1 FMRSI
6 KIPYSYP
13 VRIAH
18 ALAILSFFGLIIT
31 GLRLAWLKEDQYSE
45 EVFELVGA
53 LTPTGN
59 IYQLHILSGILLI
72 AAAVFYLIYIF
83 MTRESRR
90 LFDLF
95 SFHQYSSIKK
105 IIYLLSFF
113 VSLVSIFTGVTI
125 YSGLYTG
132 SEGYLFNSLLHHWC
146 FRLLSIFIILHII
159 ETLVSRKTAIGEI
172 FFQKLDEN
180 FLNKK
185 VLIVSALI
193 PLVVVIAAIQFFN
206 ASEILYCEKQNRVVI
221 VDGRENDIEWYGI
234 DSIQV
239 RTFGG
244 ANFQSS
250 VAEATIKTFH
260 NKQNIY
266 FLIKWADPTRSFN
279 RQLIKTDSGW
289 VREVSQ
295 YKNIYGEN
303 IYSEDKLGL
312 YFGREDNCA
321 SICHIGSGHKL
332 GLHYTDNDTAD
343 IWQWMAV
350 STNPADEADDR
361 WWGGYDND
369 IYGGQHFENKA
380 SGGYKSN
387 LNDDWHQPY
396 FLPINIISRN
406 WIWYG
411 SNSYGFYKE
420 ENDTFPI
427 GYRVP
432 AVLVAPTLGDR
443 GDVTAS
449 GKWRNGYW
457 TVELSRK
464 ISTGSDYDTPFRG
477 ELYLGIALFDNADI
491 KHTYHLKPIKL
502 VIK

>member
-1 FMRSI
+1 MRSI
-6 KIPYSYP
+6 RIPYSYP

-18 ALAILSFFGLIIT
+18 VLAILSFLGLIIT

-72 AAAVFYLIYIF
+72 ATAIFYLVYIF

-95 SFHQYSSIKK
+95 SFRQYSSVKK
-105 IIYLLSFF
+105 IIYLLSFC
-113 VSLVSIFTGVTI
+113 VSLVSIFTGYTI
-125 YSGLYTG
+125 YSGLYVG
-132 SEGYLFNSLLHHWC
+132 SDGYLFNSFLHHWC
-146 FRLLSIFIILHII
+146 FRLLAIFIILHFI
-159 ETLVSRKTAIGEI
+159 ETLVSKKTAMGEI
-172 FFQKLDEN
+172 FLQKLEEN
-180 FLNKK
+180 
-185 VLIVSALI
+185 LINIKAI
-193 PLVVVIAAIQFFN
+193 IIAAIISLVVMIIMIQLSN
-206 ASEILYCEKQNRVVI
+206 TTDILYCVEQNRSAI
-221 VDGRENDIEWYGI
+221 VNGYENDIEWYGV
-234 DSIQV
+234 DSLQV

-244 ANFQSS
+244 VNFQSS
-250 VAEATIKTFH
+250 VAEAIIKTFH
-260 NKQNIY
+260 NKQRIY
-266 FLIKWADPTRSFN
+266 FLIKWSDPTQSYN

-312 YFGREDNCA
+312 YFSRKDNCA
-321 SICHIGSGHKL
+321 STCHIGSCNSL

-343 IWQWMAV
+343 IWEWMAV

-361 WWGGYDND
+361 WWGGFDND

-396 FLPINIISRN
+396 FLPINYLSRN

-411 SNSYGFYKE
+411 SNSYAAY
-420 ENDTFPI
+420 NDKADSFSI

-432 AVLVAPTLGDR
+432 SVLVAPTLGDR

-449 GKWRNGYW
+449 GRWRNGYW

-464 ISTGSDYDTPFRG
+464 ISTGSDYDTRFRG

-502 VIK
+502 VIE